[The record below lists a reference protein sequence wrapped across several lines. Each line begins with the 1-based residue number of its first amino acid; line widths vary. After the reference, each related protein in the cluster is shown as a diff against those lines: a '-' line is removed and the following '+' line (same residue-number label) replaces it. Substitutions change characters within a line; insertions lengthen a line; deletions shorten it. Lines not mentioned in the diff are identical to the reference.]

1 MRIILNIIVSALLVS
16 APLFCAAQSLQDYM
30 AGNTALTA
38 RTEPEEKPKA
48 QEAPAEQAPSNNV
61 MAVTHLPDVKLNN
74 AVISKT
80 VLTYFNGPELKEAQT
95 LYENGEQSKALE
107 VYEKLS
113 ADESFPAEARV
124 QAALNTAVIN
134 LQRAEYKNALKNADL
149 ALKLNPNNPFA
160 QLLKVWIYSAW
171 GKTKEAK
178 KEAENLLFL
187 TADFE
192 YLSSSKLALAQAY
205 FNAGKKNEA
214 MEILQ
219 NLYGTDPYL
228 ISHAAYL
235 MGRLSA
241 KNKPAA
247 QALSEQA
254 LSHDGNNYSAQ
265 KYQAEIQYKLKQ
277 YIPAWQSYASLFI
290 LDKND
295 KKSAKRLKKLSK
307 KLKGAPENYLFYTKL
322 SEIYT
327 KKPEPSNSEAVR
339 VGLFSDYKANLTPL
353 QSFNFMPGSDF
364 TIKDEALGAVISGE
378 AYTPKNISF
387 DKEHQGVHIQN
398 KWGAAD
404 FSTKRPFVISL
415 NKEGY
420 SFLVKDAKA
429 EDIFSANL
437 GDKELKGSLLVIP
450 TEKGMILVNYTS
462 LDDVLPSLVMSLTRG
477 IKAPAAL
484 EAAATV
490 LRTALVRRLSYS
502 QDAIFDISDNAP
514 RLNYGG
520 VNMESQF
527 VREASKNTKGKVLA
541 QVSAEQTQ
549 AEPAQAEIYRSCSSA
564 SEDGIRNTKADISYS
579 FSPVNLFKFMISNPP
594 KDLYSAPEDPTLWS
608 SVKWAYLMP
617 LKEIETRLNS
627 LYKIGALKY
636 FEPAKTTPYG
646 RIETMRFAGSKKTV
660 EVPFEEANFIL
671 AAGTLKSPFFTF
683 IPFKKDVLIFGSDT
697 GAGKGLC
704 IDGAYGLAKKGK
716 TAEEILKY
724 YYPDL
729 EITEKWQIKK
739 SLL

>member
-1 MRIILNIIVSALLVS
+1 MNIILSAALAS
-16 APLFCAAQSLQDYM
+16 ASIFCAAQSLKDYM

-38 RTEPEEKPKA
+38 KTAAEEKDQT
-48 QEAPAEQAPSNNV
+48 QEAQAEQNPGGNV
-61 MAVTHLPDVKLNN
+61 MAVKHLPDVKLNN
-74 AVISKT
+74 AIIRKS
-80 VLTYFNGPELKEAQT
+80 VLTYFDAPELKEAQT
-95 LYENGEQSKALE
+95 LYQSGQQNKALG
-107 VYEKLS
+107 VYENISINEDFSSQVRL
-113 ADESFPAEARV
+113 
-124 QAALNTAVIN
+124 QAALNAAVIN
-134 LQRAEYKNALKNADL
+134 LQRSEYKNALKNADA
-149 ALKLNPNNPFA
+149 ALKINPNNPFS
-160 QLLKVWIYSAW
+160 QLLKIWIYSAW
-171 GKTKEAK
+171 GKIKETK
-178 KEAENLLFL
+178 KEADNLLFL

-192 YLSSSKLALAQAY
+192 YLASSKLALAHAY
-205 FNAGKKNEA
+205 FNAGKGIQA
-214 MEILQ
+214 MDILQ

-228 ISHAAYL
+228 ISHSAYL
-235 MGRLSA
+235 MGRLSV
-241 KNKPAA
+241 KDKPAA
-247 QALSEQA
+247 QALFEQA
-254 LSHDGNNYSAQ
+254 LAHDGSNCAAQ
-265 KYQAEIQYKLKQ
+265 KYQAEMQYKLKQ

-290 LDKND
+290 LDKTD

-307 KLKGAPENYLFYTKL
+307 RLKGSPEDYLFYTKL

-327 KKPEPSNSEAVR
+327 KKPEPNQSQTVR

-353 QSFNFMPGSDF
+353 QSFNFMPGTDF
-364 TIKDEALGAVISGE
+364 VIKAESLGTVITGE

-387 DKEHQGVHIQN
+387 DKEHKGVHIQN

-404 FSTKRPFVISL
+404 FSTKRPFVITL

-429 EDIFSANL
+429 EDAFSANL

-450 TEKGMILVNYTS
+450 AENGMILINHTS
-462 LDDVLPSLVMSLTRG
+462 LDDVLPALLMSLTRG
-477 IKAPAAL
+477 IKTPAAL

-490 LRTALVRRLSYS
+490 LRTALVRRLSS
-502 QDAIFDISDNAP
+502 SKDAIFDVPDNTP
-514 RLNYGG
+514 RINYGG

-527 VREASKNTKGKVLA
+527 VRNASKNTAGKILA
-541 QVSAEQTQ
+541 EASYEGDLPA
-549 AEPAQAEIYRSCSSA
+549 PAQTEIYRSCSSA
-564 SEDGIRNTKADISYS
+564 SEDGPRNTQDKTNYS

-617 LKEIETRLNS
+617 LKEIQKRLNS
-627 LYKIGALKY
+627 LYKIGSLKY

-646 RIETMRFAGSKKTV
+646 RIETMRFTGSKKTV
-660 EVPFEEANFIL
+660 EIPFEEANFIL

-683 IPFKKDVLIFGSDT
+683 IPFKKNVLILGSDT

-704 IDGAYGLAKKGK
+704 IDGAYGLAKQGK